1 MPLLATYIIFH
12 PIITAAKANTVV
24 PTTLAAI
31 MITQITLTVAKVNA
45 SVLVAAIKVVVLVVS
60 VERGW

>member
-1 MPLLATYIIFH
+1 M
-12 PIITAAKANTVV
+12 V

>member
-1 MPLLATYIIFH
+1 M
-12 PIITAAKANTVV
+12 V

-31 MITQITLTVAKVNA
+31 MITQIILTVAKVNA

-60 VERGW
+60 VEQGW